1 MEGSCI
7 VTDYAAFG
15 IASNASRTTSTPASC
30 LKAFSDKKL
39 AEYVKPSKYSS
50 GSGHHPSKGETEPDP
65 KKKNAYS
72 WLKAPRYDKNVM
84 EVGPLARV
92 VVAHL
97 TGKDEKLSK
106 MVTDTLARFDAPVE
120 ALFSVLGRHAARAL
134 EAKIVADR
142 CAEWVMELQPG
153 KPAHTPYD
161 IPDQSEGVGLT
172 EAPRGALGHWISI
185 KGKRIGNYQCVV
197 PTTWNGSPCD
207 DNGAKGSME
216 QALIGTPIADV
227 DNPIEAGRVVRSFDP
242 CIACAVHVVR
252 PDREL
257 VSQFRVV

>member
-1 MEGSCI
+1 
-7 VTDYAAFG
+7 
-15 IASNASRTTSTPASC
+15 
-30 LKAFSDKKL
+30 
-39 AEYVKPSKYSS
+39 
-50 GSGHHPSKGETEPDP
+50 
-65 KKKNAYS
+65 
-72 WLKAPRYDKNVM
+72 M

-97 TGKDEKLSK
+97 NAKDEKLSQ
-106 MVTDTLARFDAPVE
+106 MVTNTLERFNAPVE

-142 CAEWVMELQPG
+142 CAEWVMQLQPG
-153 KPAHTPYD
+153 QPAHAAYS
-161 IPDQSEGVGLT
+161 IPKEGNGVGLT

-185 KGKRIGNYQCVV
+185 KNRRIGNYQCVV

-207 DNGAKGSME
+207 DNGSKGPIE

-227 DNPIEAGRVVRSFDP
+227 ENPIEAGRVVRSFDP

-257 VSQFRVV
+257 VSRFRVV